1 MKGISR
7 IISEE
12 ITKYISEKCMLKEY
26 KNPNDAETVRVC
38 GDTLE
43 QLYNR
48 ILQNGYSRREI
59 TMETMEKII
68 GEIRHL
74 EQMMK

>member
-1 MKGISR
+1 MNINR

-12 ITKYISEKCMLKEY
+12 ITKYLSDKCMLKEY

-43 QLYNR
+43 QLYQR
-48 ILQNGYSRREI
+48 IVVGGCSKHEI
-59 TMETMEKII
+59 TMEMLAKII
-68 GEIRHL
+68 SDIRRL
-74 EQMMK
+74 EQVMR

>member
-48 ILQNGYSRREI
+48 ILQSGYSRREI

>member
-12 ITKYISEKCMLKEY
+12 ITKYISGKCMLKEY

-48 ILQNGYSRREI
+48 ILQSGYSRREI

>member
-1 MKGISR
+1 MSKFSK

-12 ITKYISEKCMLKEY
+12 ITKYISGKCMIKEY

-48 ILQNGYSRREI
+48 ILQNGCSKREI
-59 TMETMEKII
+59 TMELLAKVIK
-68 GEIRHL
+68 EIRHI
-74 EQMMK
+74 EQVMR

>member
-1 MKGISR
+1 MNLDK

-12 ITKYISEKCMLKEY
+12 ITKYLSDKCMLKEY

-43 QLYNR
+43 QLYQR
-48 ILQNGYSRREI
+48 ILGEGCSKREI
-59 TMETMEKII
+59 TMEMLANII
-68 GEIRHL
+68 NEIRRL
-74 EQMMK
+74 EQVMK

>member
-1 MKGISR
+1 MNINR

-12 ITKYISEKCMLKEY
+12 IIKYLSDKCMLKEY

-43 QLYNR
+43 QLYQR
-48 ILQNGYSRREI
+48 IVGGGMSKREA
-59 TMETMEKII
+59 TMELLAKII
-68 GEIRHL
+68 SDIRRL
-74 EQMMK
+74 EQVMR

>member
-1 MKGISR
+1 MNINR

-12 ITKYISEKCMLKEY
+12 ITKYISDKCMLKEY

-43 QLYNR
+43 QLYQR
-48 ILQNGYSRREI
+48 IVGGGFSRREI
-59 TMETMEKII
+59 TMEMLAKII
-68 GEIRHL
+68 SDIRRL
-74 EQMMK
+74 EQVMK

>member
-1 MKGISR
+1 MNLNK

-12 ITKYISEKCMLKEY
+12 ITKYLSDKCMLKEY

-43 QLYNR
+43 QLYQR
-48 ILQNGYSRREI
+48 ILREGCSKREI
-59 TMETMEKII
+59 TMEMLANII
-68 GEIRHL
+68 SEIRRL
-74 EQMMK
+74 EQVMK

>member
-1 MKGISR
+1 MKKISN

-12 ITKYISEKCMLKEY
+12 IRKVIGGKRMLREY
-26 KNPNDAETVRVC
+26 KNPKDAETVRVC

-43 QLYNR
+43 QLYSR
-48 ILQNGYSRREI
+48 IISDGCSRREI

-68 GEIRHL
+68 GDIRHL

>member
-1 MKGISR
+1 MRNINDA
-7 IISEE
+7 ISEE
-12 ITKYISEKCMLKEY
+12 IKKYISEKCMLREY

-48 ILQNGYSRREI
+48 ILQNGCSKREI
-59 TMETMEKII
+59 TIEIMAKII
-68 GEIRHL
+68 GELRHL
-74 EQMMK
+74 EQMMR